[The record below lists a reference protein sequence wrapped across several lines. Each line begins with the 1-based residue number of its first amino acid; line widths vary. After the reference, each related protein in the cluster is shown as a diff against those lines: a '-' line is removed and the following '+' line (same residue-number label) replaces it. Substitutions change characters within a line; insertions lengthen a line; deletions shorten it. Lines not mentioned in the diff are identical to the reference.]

1 MAEGLWGHKIKTIF
15 KGLYIV
21 NINHWDGADFRDTEC
36 PDYAAEER
44 VPKDLRNMR
53 HWSEWGGI
61 GPGNNCHYA
70 RKDSGW
76 EITSVLY
83 SDQKFEWWRVKESF
97 SIHITLQKLHKV
109 AIGLEVAEAKS
120 WQFHHGN
127 CLGNDQG
134 NTFHCSNVKLLVSG
148 EECVFINCNNTHSTK
163 EKSRETKNF
172 IIDLLWLRHLWCSG
186 RRNYT
191 GGEDSYNIS

>member
-1 MAEGLWGHKIKTIF
+1 MCCPSSAHTLH
-15 KGLYIV
+15 LYTV
-21 NINHWDGADFRDTEC
+21 NINHQDGTDFRDTEC
-36 PDYAAEER
+36 PDYAAEGR
-44 VPKDLRNMR
+44 VPRDLRNMR
-53 HWSEWGGI
+53 HWSEWGEI
-61 GPGNNCHYA
+61 GPGNHCHYA

-76 EITSVLY
+76 EIISVLY
-83 SDQKFEWWRVKESF
+83 SHEKKLEWWRVKESF
-97 SIHITLQKLHKV
+97 SKRITLQKSHKV

-148 EECVFINCNNTHSTK
+148 EECEFISWSNIHSTK
-163 EKSRETKNF
+163 EKSKETENF
-172 IIDLLWLRHLWCSG
+172 IIDLLWLRHPWCSS

-191 GGEDSYNIS
+191 GEEDSYYIS